1 MTAATKYM
9 IEKITK
15 GRWVIASTRASGVST
30 GGGPFDDG
38 EESTTVVAPMTASRI
53 PNMSR
58 YVVLLRPPFLG
69 RTESTLPGGSV
80 RLEAKVR
87 RSNSQPKQT
96 RKVIEGNDHLDRVS

>member
-1 MTAATKYM
+1 MTAATKYV
-9 IEKITK
+9 IEKIIK

-30 GGGPFDDG
+30 GGGPSDDG

-58 YVVLLRPPFLG
+58 YVSLLMPPLLG
-69 RTESTLPGGSV
+69 CTKSTLPGGSV

-87 RSNSQPKQT
+87 KSNLQP
-96 RKVIEGNDHLDRVS
+96 